1 MINIPDEHVDQY
13 IKIFKNKDV
22 QLDILQ
28 EECSELIKAISKYK
42 RSIMSPGVGNCVK
55 EPLDG
60 IIEELTHVAISS
72 EIVARILDITEE
84 DIQKEV
90 DKKAEKFGIM
100 KGETNEH

>member
-60 IIEELTHVAISS
+60 IIEELAHVAISS
-72 EIVARILDITEE
+72 EIVAKILGITEK

-90 DKKAEKFGIM
+90 DKKATKFNLK
-100 KGETNEH
+100 KGENND